1 MQVTVLTI
9 SFKKIFSFIPYKS
22 FNLQNYFIFLLQR
35 HNITFRINIVL
46 LVQFMMK
53 VFQVSVGKKI
63 IHILLRTIQSYVV
76 LVYSR
81 FPPGCLLFFL
91 FFLFILS
98 MLLPLTLSLVGQ
110 RISYELI
117 QMGIVRSR
125 SFYQMNNCICNIK
138 TLVKVATVQLLLKT
152 SY

>member
-9 SFKKIFSFIPYKS
+9 SLKKIFSFIPYKS

>member
-9 SFKKIFSFIPYKS
+9 SLKKIFSFIPYKS

-110 RISYELI
+110 RILYELI
-117 QMGIVRSR
+117 QMGIVRLR
-125 SFYQMNNCICNIK
+125 IVYQMKNCICNIK